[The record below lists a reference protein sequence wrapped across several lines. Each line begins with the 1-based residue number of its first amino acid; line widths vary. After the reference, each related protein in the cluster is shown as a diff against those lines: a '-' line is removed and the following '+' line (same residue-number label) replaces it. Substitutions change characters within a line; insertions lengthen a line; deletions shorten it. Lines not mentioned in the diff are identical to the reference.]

1 MKNSQILNREGIILR
16 IKDNL
21 HIKKITEIAIA
32 LSAARELEE
41 FFKMVLEEAISYTN
55 ADAGSL
61 YMVSE
66 DSQYLDFKFVC
77 TVSKGLTLGI
87 ADTMQWPSVPLYK
100 ELGEKNLNNFV
111 AYVYHNRDT
120 LALEDVYDQQ
130 LFDNSG
136 TKKYDGANEYRSKSM
151 LAVPLMNH
159 EDDIVGVIQLIN
171 AQDDEGKLIAFE
183 SAEINMVQAL
193 SSLAAIAYTN
203 NRLIFDLE
211 NLLSQFIKSIASAID
226 HKSKYTGGHIQ
237 RVARLCE
244 DIALLVKEDEV
255 YFAEVSFSEDELK
268 EISIAGWMHDIGKIT
283 TPVYIMDKSHKLE
296 TIFDRVD
303 LIEERINCVKNLAES
318 YKLQN
323 ISATKDELKKLN
335 DKLDETSDF
344 IKNLNGGGEFLS
356 TEKEEKLLEI
366 FENPIQFMGK
376 EFSLITE
383 DEKKNL
389 AIKKGTLLPEEIDIM
404 RDHVSVT
411 HEMLSGLTFPK
422 KYKNVPLYAATHH
435 EKLNGKGYPFGMDKD
450 TLPLQSRILAVA
462 DLFESLT
469 ASDRPYKKG
478 MPLSQALR
486 IMCYMVKDGEID
498 AKLVALLLDS
508 KLIQTYANEHL
519 HDYQNDYY
527 NISSLKEIY
536 EKN

>member
-1 MKNSQILNREGIILR
+1 MKD
-16 IKDNL
+16 KDTL

-32 LSAARELEE
+32 LSAVKGLEA
-41 FFKMVLEEAISYTN
+41 FFKMVLEEAIAYTN

-66 DSQYLDFKFVC
+66 DGKFLDFKFVC
-77 TVSKGLTLGI
+77 TVSKGITLGI
-87 ADTMQWPSVPLYK
+87 ADTKKWPSVPLYK
-100 ELGEKNLNNFV
+100 ELDKENHNNFV
-111 AYVYHNRDT
+111 AYVFHNRGT
-120 LALEDVYDQQ
+120 LALKDVYDQE

-136 TKKYDGANEYRSKSM
+136 TRKYDDSNNYHSQSM

-171 AQDDEGKLIAFE
+171 AQDDAGNLIAFE
-183 SAEINMVQAL
+183 QAEINMVQAL

-211 NLLSQFIKSIASAID
+211 NLLLQFIQSIASAID
-226 HKSKYTGGHIQ
+226 HKSKYTGGHIH

-244 DIALLVKEDEV
+244 DIAELVNKDEV
-255 YFAEVSFSEDELK
+255 YFPNIKFSDNELK

-296 TIFDRVD
+296 TIFDRIELV
-303 LIEERINCVKNLAES
+303 EERINCLRSLADSHNLNS
-318 YKLQN
+318 N
-323 ISATKDELKKLN
+323 SVTKDELNKLYDRLN
-335 DKLDETSDF
+335 ETSEF
-344 IKNLNGGGEFLS
+344 IKTLNIGGEFLS
-356 TEKEEKLLEI
+356 PDKEQRLTEI
-366 FENPIQFMGK
+366 FDNPIEFMGK
-376 EFSLITE
+376 EFPLLTK
-383 DEKKNL
+383 DERKNL

-411 HEMLSGLTFPK
+411 HDMLSELTFPK
-422 KYKNVPLYAATHH
+422 KYRNVPLYAATHH
-435 EKLNGKGYPFGMDKD
+435 EKLNGTGYPFGMNEEN
-450 TLPLQSRILAVA
+450 LPLQSRILAVA

-498 AKLVALLLDS
+498 PKLVALLLDS
-508 KLIQTYANEHL
+508 ELIQIYAVQHL
-519 HDYQNDYY
+519 HEYQNDAYD
-527 NISSLKEIY
+527 IKTLKDIY

>member
-1 MKNSQILNREGIILR
+1 MRV
-16 IKDNL
+16 KDNL

-32 LSAARELEE
+32 LSATSELEE
-41 FFKMVLEEAISYTN
+41 FFKMVLEEAIAYTN

-61 YMVSE
+61 YMVSD
-66 DSQYLDFKFVC
+66 DSKFLDFKFVC
-77 TVSKGLTLGI
+77 TVSKGVTLGI
-87 ADTMQWPSVPLYK
+87 ADTEKWPSVPLYK
-100 ELGEKNLNNFV
+100 ELDKENHNNFV
-111 AYVYHNRDT
+111 TYVYHDRKT
-120 LALEDVYDQQ
+120 LALSDVYDQK

-136 TKKYDGANEYRSKSM
+136 TRKYDEANGYRSKSM

-171 AQDDEGKLIAFE
+171 AQDDDGKLIAFE
-183 SAEINMVQAL
+183 QAEINMVQAL
-193 SSLAAIAYTN
+193 ASLAAIAYTN

-211 NLLSQFIKSIASAID
+211 NLLSQFIQSIASAID

-244 DIALLVKEDEV
+244 DIAELVNEDEI
-255 YFAEVSFSEDELK
+255 YFSKVNFSENELK

-296 TIFDRVD
+296 TIFDRVE
-303 LIEERINCVKNLAES
+303 LVEERINCIRNLADS
-318 YKLQN
+318 YNLKNYSITKTELDKLY
-323 ISATKDELKKLN
+323 AKLN
-335 DKLDETSDF
+335 ETSDF
-344 IKNLNGGGEFLS
+344 IKTLNVGGEYLS
-356 TEKEEKLLEI
+356 KDKEEKLLDI
-366 FENPIQFMGK
+366 FENPIQFMGR
-376 EFSLITE
+376 EFNLISE

-411 HEMLSGLTFPK
+411 HEMLSSLTFPK

-435 EKLNGKGYPFGMDKD
+435 EKLNGSGYPFGMDEES
-450 TLPLQSRILAVA
+450 LPIQSRILAVA

-498 AKLVALLLDS
+498 ANLVALLLDS
-508 KLIQTYANEHL
+508 ELIQTYAAEHL
-519 HDYQNDYY
+519 HEYQNDEY
-527 NISSLKEIY
+527 NIITLKDIY